1 MLKHAYQKVLPISD
15 LITNLYTIIR
25 DQKSYRDSFNTKTMN
40 INPLF
45 DISSDLRIP
54 ELIALEKMKS
64 KNETTYFTVRKYI
77 AWEMNAGNSH
87 DWSWDWTEHV
97 DISFLSDKNCISCFD
112 I

>member
-1 MLKHAYQKVLPISD
+1 
-15 LITNLYTIIR
+15 
-25 DQKSYRDSFNTKTMN
+25 
-40 INPLF
+40 
-45 DISSDLRIP
+45 
-54 ELIALEKMKS
+54 MKQHI
-64 KNETTYFTVRKYI
+64 FTVRTYI